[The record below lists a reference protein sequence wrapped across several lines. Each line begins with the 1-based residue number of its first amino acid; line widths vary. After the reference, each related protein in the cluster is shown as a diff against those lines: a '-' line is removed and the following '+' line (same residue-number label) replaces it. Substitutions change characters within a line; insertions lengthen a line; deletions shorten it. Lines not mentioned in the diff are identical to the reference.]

1 MQKQDEE
8 LMPNSNTPEQLYDRF
23 GATIFAYVR
32 LHALSREDAEDL
44 TVEVFAAALERS
56 HLFGL
61 PAKEQLLW
69 LRRVASNKL
78 ADTYRHTYRHP
89 SIALEKVAET
99 LYEDERFSPEYIT
112 LRREEYRHLHQV
124 INTLPILQ
132 QQILQ
137 LRYGHGLHFADIA
150 LLLDKHEAAVR
161 KLLSRTLSY
170 LRTIYT
176 QSNQFHKA
184 QGGNER

>member
-8 LMPNSNTPEQLYDRF
+8 LMPYSNTPEQLYDRY

-61 PAKEQLLW
+61 SDKEQLLW

-78 ADTYRHTYRHP
+78 ADTYRHVYRHP
-89 SIALEKVAET
+89 SVALEKVAET
-99 LYEDERFSPEYIT
+99 LYEDEKFSPEHIT
-112 LRREEYRHLHQV
+112 LRREEHRQLHQM
-124 INTLPILQ
+124 ISTLPILQ

-137 LRYGHGLHFADIA
+137 LRYGHGLRFADIA
-150 LLLDKHEAAVR
+150 ILLNKREEAVR

-170 LRTIYT
+170 LRTIYAQT
-176 QSNQFHKA
+176 NQFHKA
-184 QGGNER
+184 QGGNEQ